1 MAETSKSEKFGYW
14 AGSIAFLILKTVCY
28 VAAITESITEI
39 GNGKFPFL
47 PLIFLWTFYIWRRMI
62 SVYAYMTYLSKNP
75 PSIDSSD
82 IEKSFAI
89 LNYRQMMGL
98 GPN

>member
-1 MAETSKSEKFGYW
+1 MAKTSKAEKFGLW
-14 AGSIAFLILKTVCY
+14 AGSIVGLIFVLGCYIAAFSELIVE
-28 VAAITESITEI
+28 VFH
-39 GNGKFPFL
+39 GKFPFL

-82 IEKSFAI
+82 IERSFAI